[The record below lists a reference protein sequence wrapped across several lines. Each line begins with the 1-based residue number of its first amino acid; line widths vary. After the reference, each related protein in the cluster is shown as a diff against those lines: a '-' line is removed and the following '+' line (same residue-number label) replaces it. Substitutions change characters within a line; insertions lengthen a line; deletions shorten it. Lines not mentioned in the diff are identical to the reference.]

1 MASFL
6 SVKLLEKV
14 MIEAMKED
22 GESKIDP
29 EVIQQLAEVMKSR
42 PTAETQQAKREELKT
57 IKKSKSN
64 GVGDDVDNVE
74 LDRLGTTIKETT
86 ATKQYSST
94 RLGTTIKE
102 TTAAKQ
108 YSSTPVNNIQLNPRA
123 VDPEDNVDVSIG
135 KKNTNRMSSQIL
147 DPDLVSATRI
157 GRPLEIIASDVPP
170 LRPSSIPLERK
181 KAEELFQRRLL
192 KKKLELDALDKFKK
206 NKDPSL
212 KGIISDEISLSSMK
226 IATPETLSA
235 SMDDTAQSSNQ
246 LERKKAVE
254 FFQRRLLKKKL
265 EFDALDG
272 FNNDEEL
279 SLKGITSDEISLTSV
294 KVATPETFSVSMDDT
309 AQSSY
314 TIDTA
319 NILERKKSEELF
331 QRRLL
336 KKKLEFDVLD
346 RFKNDKEVSLKGII
360 SDETSLSSVKV
371 STQEILT
378 ASMNVA
384 KQSFNKIKTTNIL
397 DKNKVEELFQR
408 RLLKK
413 KLEFDA
419 LDRFKTD
426 EGLSL
431 KGVISDEISLSSVKV
446 ITQETLSASMDIATQ
461 SFNKIDTTNMLESKK
476 AEELFQRSLLKKKLE
491 FDTLD
496 KLKNDEFSS
505 RNVVIS
511 DETIPSSTKV
521 TFTSELGTEENGSS
535 SNSIV
540 SERIHILKENVE
552 GTEQPKKVSDS
563 TTLALLENCAVEEVI
578 KKGKES
584 SSSTNSSSKEL
595 SVPLPTATIQEHF
608 SKAAKVSHSF
618 VTREFRPAWFAT
630 NCHFQ
635 TIIGALYRTEC
646 MYSRS
651 ISVLLDLSGVKK
663 KSDKSLPINKF
674 SWDKRERMK
683 TPDGDFFD
691 VDWSIADNKDDDNPV
706 CLICHGLESCSD
718 SAIAQ
723 EIAIAC
729 NDVNIDAACINFR
742 GCSNKGEE
750 CNLTTRGYHMGFTDD
765 LMQQI
770 TKIHSNNPK
779 RRIYLSGFSLGAGV
793 VTKLLANL
801 GEDAYRYNICG
812 AAVNAVPFDAS
823 QCATNLNGN
832 GITRKIY
839 GNRLVESMKERI
851 KQQYDNSCGFPFE
864 RTAIDECKTIM
875 DIENLVIAPIFGF
888 DDAWDYYDNDST
900 LLFLIFIIFDIGID
914 DAWDYYDKVKT
925 IDLLDK
931 ICVPEF
937 VIQAKDDP
945 FFKGLEY
952 LANNVN
958 SPLRVQYTELGGH
971 CGYVCQTIN
980 EDDSQISW
988 MPTQL
993 GRFFSHVEERYKY
1006 AK

>member
-1 MASFL
+1 LSSLNKIKIQPIVTTTIQQSRISSLLYAVEKDLSKASTTSNTTSKSSDKIQKMASFL

-94 RLGTTIKE
+94 
-102 TTAAKQ
+102 
-108 YSSTPVNNIQLNPRA
+108 PVNNIQLNPRA

-170 LRPSSIPLERK
+170 LRPSSIPQRKFIGVVKETQSKTTTIEGTEVSSSKEEFLKLDILNKIDTSNILERK

-888 DDAWDYYDNDST
+888 
-900 LLFLIFIIFDIGID
+900 G
-914 DAWDYYDKVKT
+914 K
-925 IDLLDK
+925 
-931 ICVPEF
+931 
-937 VIQAKDDP
+937 
-945 FFKGLEY
+945 
-952 LANNVN
+952 
-958 SPLRVQYTELGGH
+958 
-971 CGYVCQTIN
+971 
-980 EDDSQISW
+980 
-988 MPTQL
+988 
-993 GRFFSHVEERYKY
+993 
-1006 AK
+1006 